1 MKELDVNFAKIESNQ
16 FFEGLKTNTT
26 QLNSNLSNS
35 VKEQYKASLG
45 WSYAAKYARIWIEK
59 VRKRKAQREEQKAI
73 DTDDL

>member
-35 VKEQYKASLG
+35 VKE
-45 WSYAAKYARIWIEK
+45 
-59 VRKRKAQREEQKAI
+59 
-73 DTDDL
+73 